1 MLFNSFEFLI
11 FFPTVCAIYFA
22 LKHQRSRLW
31 FLLIASCF
39 FYGFF
44 IPAYLLILFLVIGI
58 DFYAGQKIEGTQ
70 SIRTKKRFLLLS
82 LAANISIL
90 AFFKYS
96 NFLIGNWNQIA
107 ELLHWKYSLNAL
119 KIVLP
124 IGLSFHTFQ
133 SMAYVLEV
141 YHGRFKPERDLLAY
155 SVYVLYFPQLVAG
168 PIERPQNIL
177 PQLHQRHD
185 FEEHRTVT
193 GLYLIAQG
201 LFKKSV
207 VADSLAPLVGQVF
220 NNTSKFGCI
229 AVLLAVVAF
238 SFQIYCDFSGYSDIA
253 RGTSRILGIELMK
266 NFNKPYFAA
275 SVGEFWRR
283 WHISLST
290 WFRDYVF
297 IPLGG
302 SRGTKI
308 RSCFNL
314 LVVFTISGL
323 WHGANWTFVI
333 WGALHG
339 AYLILEN
346 LILKPLGLERLPKWA
361 GRVYVFVLVASAWV
375 LFRASSLAGAED
387 IFSGLFRN
395 PFLGWQAIAA
405 FRIQE
410 CLLVVF
416 ALIFFEVLDEHRHF
430 WAWVAE
436 LKVGPRW
443 ALYFGMVWTFLTLG
457 QFSGTQFIYFQF

>member
-1 MLFNSFEFLI
+1 
-11 FFPTVCAIYFA
+11 
-22 LKHQRSRLW
+22 
-31 FLLIASCF
+31 
-39 FYGFF
+39 
-44 IPAYLLILFLVIGI
+44 
-58 DFYAGQKIEGTQ
+58 
-70 SIRTKKRFLLLS
+70 
-82 LAANISIL
+82 
-90 AFFKYS
+90 
-96 NFLIGNWNQIA
+96 
-107 ELLHWKYSLNAL
+107 
-119 KIVLP
+119 
-124 IGLSFHTFQ
+124 
-133 SMAYVLEV
+133 
-141 YHGRFKPERDLLAY
+141 
-155 SVYVLYFPQLVAG
+155 
-168 PIERPQNIL
+168 
-177 PQLHQRHD
+177 
-185 FEEHRTVT
+185 
-193 GLYLIAQG
+193 
-201 LFKKSV
+201 
-207 VADSLAPLVGQVF
+207 
-220 NNTSKFGCI
+220 
-229 AVLLAVVAF
+229 VLLAVVAF